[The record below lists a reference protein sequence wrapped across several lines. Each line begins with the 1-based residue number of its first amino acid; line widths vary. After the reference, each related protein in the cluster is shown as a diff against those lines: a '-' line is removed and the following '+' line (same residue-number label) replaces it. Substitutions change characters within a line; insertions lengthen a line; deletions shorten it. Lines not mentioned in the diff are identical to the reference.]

1 MLAIKYRQEF
11 LVTFVPDVL
20 ELVERDWLEVQHDSS
35 TSKLDP
41 DWESYK
47 LLEDNK
53 SLYIFTCRDS
63 DKLVGYFTVF
73 ILPNL
78 HSKGSTRAV
87 NDAIFLDKPY
97 RKGLVGFKMMK
108 FAESCIRDDGHR
120 MLSVSTTEV
129 KPNDSLMVRL
139 GYSKVSTSFEKVL

>member
-1 MLAIKYRQEF
+1 MVLKYKQEF

-41 DWESYK
+41 DWDSYK
-47 LLEDNK
+47 LLEDNN
-53 SLYIFTCRDS
+53 SLYVFTCRDN

-97 RKGLVGFKMMK
+97 RKGFAGIKLIK
-108 FAESCIRDDGHR
+108 FAESCIRDDGHK
-120 MLSVSTTEV
+120 MLSVSTTEIN
-129 KPNDSLMVRL
+129 PIDSLMVRL
-139 GYSKVSTSFEKVL
+139 GYYKVSTSFEKVL